1 MAGQRGRAPAPPG
14 AIALL
19 GGAIRY
25 ALGVCAQVTAAELAL
40 PTPCPDWDL
49 AALLAHLAASMADL
63 ESGLRTGWLDLGLA
77 DPVGPVPGDP
87 VEVLRDQ
94 AANLLVTCYVHH
106 STDRFVVVSGMP
118 VAAGIVACT
127 AAVEVAVHGWDVSAA
142 RGRAAEIPPALAARM
157 LGLCPLLLVSPSGLF
172 APPVEV
178 PPQARPGDRLVA
190 CLGRDPAAGFGPAG
204 RPERARPGPGS
215 PENGRH

>member
-63 ESGLRTGWLDLGLA
+63 ESGLAYRVA
-77 DPVGPVPGDP
+77 GPGARGSGCPGTRQP
-87 VEVLRDQ
+87 GR
-94 AANLLVTCYVHH
+94 
-106 STDRFVVVSGMP
+106 
-118 VAAGIVACT
+118 
-127 AAVEVAVHGWDVSAA
+127 SAA
-142 RGRAAEIPPALAARM
+142 
-157 LGLCPLLLVSPSGLF
+157 
-172 APPVEV
+172 
-178 PPQARPGDRLVA
+178 
-190 CLGRDPAAGFGPAG
+190 
-204 RPERARPGPGS
+204 
-215 PENGRH
+215 